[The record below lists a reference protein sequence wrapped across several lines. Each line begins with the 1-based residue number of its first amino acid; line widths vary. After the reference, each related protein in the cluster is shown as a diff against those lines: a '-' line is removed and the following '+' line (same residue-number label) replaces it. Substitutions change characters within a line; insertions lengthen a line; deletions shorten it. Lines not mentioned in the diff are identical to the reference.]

1 VTPRRFA
8 LLRFAVLFSLI
19 GLVGSAAIPPCAAAQ
34 AVPYARTFA
43 KSKDEVDSALKDLQA
58 YAGQKLPTVEGFVAT
73 GDQPLNR
80 FERAF
85 YQFSIDLL
93 PASPSGTI
101 VRLTAKITAWYAD
114 PDPSKS
120 AYQVLPSNGRL
131 ELDLLDR
138 LTEKFGGKSP
148 ISVLRSDVQA
158 PKPKLDLSTDLPGTS
173 LLASKNSAGASSTAP
188 PSDTDEVSAL
198 RAKREAEEKHMQ
210 QLNAE
215 LEALQAVQRNQGHPL
230 NLVVVKRNGT
240 PVVARAAEGSRVL
253 FSAAADD
260 EFEFLDA
267 ESEWIHVQIS
277 GASRGYIR
285 RSGLELPEFIAA
297 RLKSPN
303 GAAEKPEPFRL
314 EREETGTFPGDW
326 QALRGKPVRIYTVQP
341 VSQDA
346 KETGPSAK
354 LSFAAALFRKFSA
367 DSATAAPPVEGAAI
381 IFDSADGGIIAS
393 TLSGAQQFAVGS
405 LSLDNFWKQ
414 CYLDPPDAFNPHAKT
429 SESPQPQ
436 HP

>member
-1 VTPRRFA
+1 MIRRRSS
-8 LLRFAVLFSLI
+8 LGRSSVLFSLI
-19 GLVGSAAIPPCAAAQ
+19 ALVLSAAILPRAAAQ
-34 AVPYARTFA
+34 AVPYARTFE
-43 KSKDEVDSALKDLQA
+43 KSKDEVDSALKSLQA

-73 GDQPLNR
+73 SGQPLNR

-93 PASPSGTI
+93 PASPDGTI

-120 AYQVLPSNGRL
+120 GYQVLPSNGRL

-148 ISVLRSDVQA
+148 TSVLRSDVQA

-173 LLASKNSAGASSTAP
+173 LSANKGFGGASPSPAP
-188 PSDTDEVSAL
+188 VATDEVAAL
-198 RAKREAEEKHMQ
+198 RAKREAEERRMR

-215 LEALQAVQRNQGHPL
+215 LQTLQEVQRNQAHPL
-230 NLVVVKRNGT
+230 NLVVVKKSGT

-267 ESEWIHVQIS
+267 DGDWIHVQIS

-285 RSGLELPEFIAA
+285 RGSLELPEFIAA

-303 GAAEKPEPFRL
+303 GAASSEKPPAFRL
-314 EREETGTFPGDW
+314 EREENSTFPGGW
-326 QALRGKPVRIYTVQP
+326 EALRAKTVKIYTVQA
-341 VSQDA
+341 VSQDP
-346 KETGPSAK
+346 KETGTQAK
-354 LSFAAALFRKFSA
+354 LSFAASLFRKLSSESA
-367 DSATAAPPVEGAAI
+367 SPTPPVEGVVV

-393 TLSGAQQFAVGS
+393 TLSGAQQFAAGS
-405 LSLDNFWKQ
+405 LSPDNFWKQ
-414 CYLDPPDAFNPHAKT
+414 CYLDPPDAF
-429 SESPQPQ
+429 QPQ
-436 HP
+436 SKP